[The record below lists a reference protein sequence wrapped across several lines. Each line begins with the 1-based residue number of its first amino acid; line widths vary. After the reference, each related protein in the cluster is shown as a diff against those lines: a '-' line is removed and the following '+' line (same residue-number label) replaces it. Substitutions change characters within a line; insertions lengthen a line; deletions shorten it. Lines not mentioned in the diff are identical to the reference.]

1 MWFTIASM
9 LATMNIT
16 KGVDEN
22 GAVIEP
28 SGEYESAMTQSVS
41 PHMLLSSLLTGGSSA
56 VKPFACSVN
65 PGSRQTVD
73 LIRSIS
79 LDA

>member
-1 MWFTIASM
+1 M

-28 SGEYESAMTQSVS
+28 SGEYESAMT
-41 PHMLLSSLLTGGSSA
+41 HA
-56 VKPFACSVN
+56 VKPFACSMH
-65 PGSRQTVD
+65 RREA
-73 LIRSIS
+73 RSLEIV
-79 LDA
+79 